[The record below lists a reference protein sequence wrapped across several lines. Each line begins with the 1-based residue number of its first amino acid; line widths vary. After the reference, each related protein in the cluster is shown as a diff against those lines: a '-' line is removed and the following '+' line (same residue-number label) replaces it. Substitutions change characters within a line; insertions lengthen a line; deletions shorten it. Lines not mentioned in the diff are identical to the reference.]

1 KKSLRALAVKGDAAK
16 QPERGAIEALK
27 AESHLHLT
35 QFPQAGEAF
44 TAAAKDS
51 IDAKDIGL
59 YRATALLIKRS
70 PGGRYTPK
78 PSPDAKEKSEPTD
91 IVVDDSRK
99 KAFAA
104 LYTDESKSV
113 Q

>member
-1 KKSLRALAVKGDAAK
+1 MKYPMKIAIVVMLCVPALLAAQSAQPPTLADIKSDFGAAKYQDVIKKSLRALAVKGDAAK

-27 AESHLHLT
+27 AESHLHLK

-59 YRATALLIKRS
+59 YRA
-70 PGGRYTPK
+70 
-78 PSPDAKEKSEPTD
+78 
-91 IVVDDSRK
+91 
-99 KAFAA
+99 
-104 LYTDESKSV
+104 
-113 Q
+113 